1 MDKIKRII
9 KNALKEDIGT
19 KDITTEIFTDKKKR
33 FLGVMI
39 SKSRGIVCGIDFVK
53 TCFKLLNPKA
63 IIKKIKN
70 DGEIIIEGDKIIE
83 IISDRTILSAE
94 RTALNIIQRLSGI
107 ATKTKKF
114 VDIAKP
120 YGVEIYD
127 TRKTTPNFRM
137 LEKYAVS
144 CGGGKNHRFDL
155 FDAFMIKDN
164 HISCLKSFYE
174 LENKIKKARK
184 LYPNKEIEIEVQSIE
199 QLKKFINLDI
209 DVIMLDNFSPK
220 DAEKAIKIIK
230 EKRKD
235 ILIEISGGINE
246 ENIKNFLI
254 LKPDRISIGSLT
266 HSYNSLDISLEIKS
280 IT

>member
-1 MDKIKRII
+1 MNKIHCII
-9 KNALKEDIGT
+9 KNALREDIGN
-19 KDITTEIFTDKKKR
+19 KDITTDIFIDKNKK
-33 FLGVMI
+33 FYGTMI
-39 SKSRGIVCGIDFVK
+39 SKAQGIVCGIHFVK
-53 TCFKLLNPKA
+53 ICFKMLNSKA
-63 IIKKIKN
+63 IIKEIKN
-70 DGEIIIEGDKIIE
+70 DGDIIKKGDKIVE
-83 IISDRTILSAE
+83 IISNKTILSAE

-127 TRKTTPNFRM
+127 TRKTTPNFRI

-144 CGGGKNHRFDL
+144 CGGGKNHRFGL

-164 HISCLKSFYE
+164 HISCLKSFDE
-174 LENKIKKARK
+174 LKNKIKKARK
-184 LYPNKEIEIEVQSIE
+184 KHPNKEIEIEVQNIE
-199 QLKKFINLDI
+199 QLKKFISLDV

-220 DAEKAIKIIK
+220 DAEKAIKIIRK
-230 EKRKD
+230 KRKD

-266 HSYNSLDISLEIKS
+266 HSYISLDISLNIKPLK
-280 IT
+280 